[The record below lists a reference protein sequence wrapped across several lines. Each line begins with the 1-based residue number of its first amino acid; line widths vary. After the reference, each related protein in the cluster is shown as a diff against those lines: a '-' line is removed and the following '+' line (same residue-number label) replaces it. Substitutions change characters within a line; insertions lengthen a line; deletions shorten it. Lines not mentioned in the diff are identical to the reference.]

1 MGTQSNNGNTTPIA
15 KHTALANSEE
25 TTFSTISLQ
34 PTDGSHAAQAI
45 DDECKV
51 FIMST
56 CFKVVG
62 FALNAVW
69 FGFAVAALVKESN
82 SSIVDECHAS
92 VLWPCLCTCCAL
104 SGLSAL
110 NAFIGSKKSDED
122 SNMAGALCN
131 LLIVIG
137 VAIWG
142 AVELSRPCAVDE
154 LNTRAVYLML
164 LIWVV
169 STGAGVVILVFAMG
183 YMCYACAKEESRS
196 ATDRPQRL
204 NPISRDLERGLTG
217 L

>member
-1 MGTQSNNGNTTPIA
+1 MSTQSNDGNTTTTR
-15 KHTALANSEE
+15 HTALANSED

-51 FIMST
+51 FIMGT
-56 CFKVVG
+56 CFKTIA

-69 FGFAVAALVKESN
+69 FGFTVAALVKESN
-82 SSIVDECHAS
+82 SSIVDECHDS

-104 SGLSAL
+104 SGVSAL
-110 NAFIGSKKSDED
+110 NAFVGSKKSGED

-142 AVELSRPCAVDE
+142 AVELSRQCAVDE
-154 LNTRAVYLML
+154 LSTRGVYLML

-169 STGAGVVILVFAMG
+169 STGVCVVILVFAMG
-183 YMCYACAKEESRS
+183 YMCYAFTKGESQS
-196 ATDRPQRL
+196 ATDKPQRL
-204 NPISRDLERGLTG
+204 NPISGDLERGLTG